1 MSAVTSRTMRADPD
15 LTPML
20 DMVFQ
25 LITFFMLVINFKA
38 ASVDPSIQLPEIGS
52 ARPVLVSDESNIV
65 VLNIAADGSLNVF
78 GQSHEDAV
86 KFLEE
91 EAATERANQEN
102 PKLGEELST
111 TVVVRADRATQFTK
125 VNRVLMAC
133 QDLGFRKVSLK
144 VLDQETATK

>member
-1 MSAVTSRTMRADPD
+1 MSAVLSRAMKAEPD

-38 ASVDPSIQLPEIGS
+38 ATVDPSIQLPEIGS
-52 ARPVLVSDESNIV
+52 ARPVSVSDESNVV

-78 GQSHEDAV
+78 GQSHADAV
-86 KFLEE
+86 KFLEL
-91 EAATERANQEN
+91 EAAAEREAV
-102 PKLGEELST
+102 KLKTSEELST
-111 TVVVRADRATQFTK
+111 TVVVRADRQTEFTK

-133 QDLGFRKVSLK
+133 QELGFRKVSLK
-144 VLDQETATK
+144 VLDQETETK